1 MSAMVRRAL
10 CIGCNYPGS
19 KMKLNGCVNDCATNV
34 QLCVNKLG
42 VPPHEV
48 IVLADE
54 ELPGGIASVAPPTKQ
69 NIINSIKKFV
79 HGAQAGDMFYFS
91 YSGHGTQVVDRS
103 GEEEDGMDEAIVP
116 GDYEKTKRVITDD
129 ELDAYLVK
137 PLPEG
142 ALLTAIFDCCHSG
155 TILDL
160 DTVEDS
166 TSGGGKSK
174 KDKKEKAGKKKYKKG
189 KSEKELK
196 EEFAEAGNPKA
207 IPALMDYVP
216 DEIPEPEFRARG
228 MGGPTVFCFAG
239 CRDDQT
245 SLDVTLNGK
254 PCGALTNSLQKAF
267 HDKEGVNSDYES
279 VFRSACHHMN
289 DLRKTIPQLS
299 QCPQF
304 TYTEGDDSS
313 RAKFC
318 QPGSVGGG
326 AGYSP
331 SHPPVM
337 QDSHEDKDKKGK
349 KEKGGK
355 DKKEKKEKGN
365 KTKDLDD
372 SSDSSASEDKHSK
385 KEKKDKKEKH

>member
-1 MSAMVRRAL
+1 M
-10 CIGCNYPGS
+10 G
-19 KMKLNGCVNDCATNV
+19 
-34 QLCVNKLG
+34 
-42 VPPHEV
+42 
-48 IVLADE
+48 
-54 ELPGGIASVAPPTKQ
+54 
-69 NIINSIKKFV
+69 
-79 HGAQAGDMFYFS
+79 
-91 YSGHGTQVVDRS
+91 
-103 GEEEDGMDEAIVP
+103 
-116 GDYEKTKRVITDD
+116 
-129 ELDAYLVK
+129 
-137 PLPEG
+137 
-142 ALLTAIFDCCHSG
+142 
-155 TILDL
+155 
-160 DTVEDS
+160 
-166 TSGGGKSK
+166 

-313 RAKFC
+313 RTKFC

-385 KEKKDKKEKH
+385 K